1 MSELVPGF
9 DKSIIL
15 PPGGDILLKAAADVS
30 AQILQEIVS
39 VLLIPRPNLRIIRM
53 QSFEG
58 TAKISLFLSMG
69 TVTIKCFTGYS
80 SRLFGHRTSINCQV
94 LRCCHYKYR
103 S

>member
-53 QSFEG
+53 QSFEDPQR
-58 TAKISLFLSMG
+58 SLVFMYG
-69 TVTIKCFTGYS
+69 WIP
-80 SRLFGHRTSINCQV
+80 
-94 LRCCHYKYR
+94 
-103 S
+103 